1 MTTIIVCSLL
11 VLWLS
16 PLPLEGRTLGRHLAN
31 RADPVED
38 LQKLAS
44 TSSPFTDLLLHFP
57 SPKRSVLEKTPTHL
71 SSKRSVLE
79 TPIQLSSKRS
89 VFDILPHRAREE
101 EEARSLKFDCSR
113 LVRSSMTSI
122 RGAEEERRTI
132 SSSAINWRAKVV
144 ANQSK
149 LKSLIKKLVRE
160 YILVEKIRLL
170 RNGRSTKS
178 SVAHG
183 DRKPK
188 TH

>member
-31 RADPVED
+31 QADPVED

-57 SPKRSVLEKTPTHL
+57 SPKRSVLEKTPTH
-71 SSKRSVLE
+71 
-79 TPIQLSSKRS
+79 LSSKRS

-183 DRKPK
+183 YGKQK

>member
-57 SPKRSVLEKTPTHL
+57 SPKRSVLEKTPTH
-71 SSKRSVLE
+71 
-79 TPIQLSSKRS
+79 LSSKRS

>member
-31 RADPVED
+31 QADPVED

-44 TSSPFTDLLLHFP
+44 TSSPLTDLLLHFP
-57 SPKRSVLEKTPTHL
+57 SPKRSVLEKTPTH
-71 SSKRSVLE
+71 
-79 TPIQLSSKRS
+79 LSSKRS

-183 DRKPK
+183 YGKQK

>member
-31 RADPVED
+31 QADPVED

-44 TSSPFTDLLLHFP
+44 TSSPLTDLLLHFP
-57 SPKRSVLEKTPTHL
+57 SPKRSVLEKTPTH
-71 SSKRSVLE
+71 
-79 TPIQLSSKRS
+79 LSSKRS

-132 SSSAINWRAKVV
+132 SSSATNWRAKVV

-183 DRKPK
+183 DGKPK

>member
-31 RADPVED
+31 QADPVED

-44 TSSPFTDLLLHFP
+44 TSSPLKDLLLHFP
-57 SPKRSVLEKTPTHL
+57 SPKRSVLETH
-71 SSKRSVLE
+71 
-79 TPIQLSSKRS
+79 LSSKRS
-89 VFDILPHRAREE
+89 VFDILPHRPREE

-132 SSSAINWRAKVV
+132 SSSATNWRAKVV

-183 DRKPK
+183 DGKPK

>member
-31 RADPVED
+31 RAEPVED

-44 TSSPFTDLLLHFP
+44 TSSPLTDLLLHFP
-57 SPKRSVLEKTPTHL
+57 SPKRSVLETH
-71 SSKRSVLE
+71 
-79 TPIQLSSKRS
+79 LSSKRS
-89 VFDILPHRAREE
+89 VFDILPHRPREE

-122 RGAEEERRTI
+122 RGAEEERRMITT
-132 SSSAINWRAKVV
+132 NWRAKVV

-183 DRKPK
+183 DGKPK

>member
-31 RADPVED
+31 QADPVQD

-44 TSSPFTDLLLHFP
+44 TSSPLTDLLLHFP
-57 SPKRSVLEKTPTHL
+57 SPKRSVLETPTH
-71 SSKRSVLE
+71 
-79 TPIQLSSKRS
+79 LSSKRS

-122 RGAEEERRTI
+122 RGAEEERRKI
-132 SSSAINWRAKVV
+132 SATNWRAKVV

-183 DRKPK
+183 DGKPK

>member
-31 RADPVED
+31 QADPVED

-44 TSSPFTDLLLHFP
+44 TSSPLTDLLLHFP
-57 SPKRSVLEKTPTHL
+57 SPKRSVLETPTHL
-71 SSKRSVLE
+71 S
-79 TPIQLSSKRS
+79 PKRS
-89 VFDILPHRAREE
+89 VFDILPHRER

-122 RGAEEERRTI
+122 RGAEEERRKI
-132 SSSAINWRAKVV
+132 SSSANWRAKVV

-183 DRKPK
+183 DGKPK

>member
-31 RADPVED
+31 QADPVQD

-44 TSSPFTDLLLHFP
+44 TSSPLTDLLLHFP
-57 SPKRSVLEKTPTHL
+57 SPKRSVLETPTH
-71 SSKRSVLE
+71 
-79 TPIQLSSKRS
+79 LSSKRS

-122 RGAEEERRTI
+122 RGAEEERRKI
-132 SSSAINWRAKVV
+132 SATNWRAKVV

-170 RNGRSTKS
+170 RNGRSTKT

-183 DRKPK
+183 DGKPK

>member
-57 SPKRSVLEKTPTHL
+57 SPKRSVLETPTH
-71 SSKRSVLE
+71 
-79 TPIQLSSKRS
+79 LSSKRS

-183 DRKPK
+183 DGKPK

>member
-31 RADPVED
+31 RAEPVED

-57 SPKRSVLEKTPTHL
+57 SPKRSVLEKNPTH
-71 SSKRSVLE
+71 
-79 TPIQLSSKRS
+79 LSSKRS

>member
-31 RADPVED
+31 RAEPVED

-44 TSSPFTDLLLHFP
+44 TSSPLTDLLLHFP
-57 SPKRSVLEKTPTHL
+57 SPKRSVLETPTH
-71 SSKRSVLE
+71 
-79 TPIQLSSKRS
+79 LSSKRS

-132 SSSAINWRAKVV
+132 SATNWRAKVV

-183 DRKPK
+183 DGKPK

>member
-31 RADPVED
+31 QADPVED

-44 TSSPFTDLLLHFP
+44 TSSPLTDLLLHFP
-57 SPKRSVLEKTPTHL
+57 SPKRSVLETH
-71 SSKRSVLE
+71 
-79 TPIQLSSKRS
+79 LSSKRS
-89 VFDILPHRAREE
+89 VFDILPHRPREE

-132 SSSAINWRAKVV
+132 SSSATNWRAKVV

-178 SVAHG
+178 SVAYG
-183 DRKPK
+183 DGKPK

>member
-16 PLPLEGRTLGRHLAN
+16 PLPLEGRTLGRHLAD
-31 RADPVED
+31 RAEPVED

-44 TSSPFTDLLLHFP
+44 TSSPLTDLLLHFP
-57 SPKRSVLEKTPTHL
+57 SPKRSVLETPTH
-71 SSKRSVLE
+71 
-79 TPIQLSSKRS
+79 LSSKRS

-132 SSSAINWRAKVV
+132 SATNWRAKVV

-183 DRKPK
+183 YGKQK

>member
-16 PLPLEGRTLGRHLAN
+16 PLPLEGRTLGRHQAN

-57 SPKRSVLEKTPTHL
+57 SPKRSVLEKTPTH
-71 SSKRSVLE
+71 
-79 TPIQLSSKRS
+79 LSSKRS

-132 SSSAINWRAKVV
+132 SATNWRAKVV

-183 DRKPK
+183 DGKPK

>member
-31 RADPVED
+31 RAEPVED

-44 TSSPFTDLLLHFP
+44 TSSPLTDLLLHFP
-57 SPKRSVLEKTPTHL
+57 SPKRSVLETHL
-71 SSKRSVLE
+71 S
-79 TPIQLSSKRS
+79 PKRS

-132 SSSAINWRAKVV
+132 SSSATNWRAKVV

-160 YILVEKIRLL
+160 YVLVEKIRLL

-183 DRKPK
+183 DGKPK

>member
-31 RADPVED
+31 QADPVED

-44 TSSPFTDLLLHFP
+44 TSSPLTDLLLHFP
-57 SPKRSVLEKTPTHL
+57 SPKRSVLETH
-71 SSKRSVLE
+71 
-79 TPIQLSSKRS
+79 LSSKRS

-132 SSSAINWRAKVV
+132 SATNWRAKVV

>member
-16 PLPLEGRTLGRHLAN
+16 PLPLEGRTLGRHLVN
-31 RADPVED
+31 QADPVED

-44 TSSPFTDLLLHFP
+44 TSSPLTDLLLHFP
-57 SPKRSVLEKTPTHL
+57 SPKRSVLEKTPTH
-71 SSKRSVLE
+71 
-79 TPIQLSSKRS
+79 LSSKRS

-132 SSSAINWRAKVV
+132 SATNWRAKVV

>member
-16 PLPLEGRTLGRHLAN
+16 PLPLEGRTLGRHQAN

-44 TSSPFTDLLLHFP
+44 TSSPLTDLLLHFP
-57 SPKRSVLEKTPTHL
+57 SPKRSVLEKTPTH
-71 SSKRSVLE
+71 
-79 TPIQLSSKRS
+79 LSSKRS